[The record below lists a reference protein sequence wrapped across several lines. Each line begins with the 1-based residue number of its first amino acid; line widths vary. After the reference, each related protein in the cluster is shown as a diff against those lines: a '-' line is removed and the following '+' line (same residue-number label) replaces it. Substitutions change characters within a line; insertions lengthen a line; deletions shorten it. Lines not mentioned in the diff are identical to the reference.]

1 MITKKIGLTY
11 TFLFLFAFTFALSFT
26 LASQAQ
32 AQGCCPM
39 FDCEGHPEYQSGWGH
54 WQPGSGCIQ
63 NGMSGCDFWFKSCP

>member
-32 AQGCCPM
+32 ADGSSQCCIVSWCDPWNPSTQGH
-39 FDCEGHPEYQSGWGH
+39 FDKSN
-54 WQPGSGCIQ
+54 GCVADHTSI
-63 NGMSGCDFWFKSCP
+63 CDFWYIC